1 MKFLGI
7 ALLLIPVSV
16 SEFVPERLIFE
27 PVVRERHLKPD
38 FDNLIKAAV
47 DKHLPGYD
55 WRLFKSQL
63 WNESKLVPTAVSP
76 VGAQGIA
83 QFMPTTWAEWA
94 PKAGY
99 PDKPATDPEASIM
112 TGAMYMA
119 YLIGK
124 WSAKRPE
131 ADRHCLAMAS
141 YNAGFGNLLKAQK
154 AAGNPHLYADI
165 IQALPKVTGDNSK
178 ETITYVRRIMND
190 CAKLITGEIT

>member
-27 PVVRERHLKPD
+27 PVVRERHVKPD

-63 WNESKLVPTAVSP
+63 WNESKLIPTAVSP

-83 QFMPTTWAEWA
+83 QFMPATWAEWA

-99 PDKPATDPEASIM
+99 PDKPPTDPEASIM

-124 WSAKRPE
+124 WKAERPE

-141 YNAGFGNLLKAQK
+141 YNVGFGNMLKAQK

-165 IQALPKVTGDNSK
+165 IQALPKVPGVKSE